1 MRRSIITTFLILL
14 ALAAGITA
22 AREPARARRPAATQD
37 GISVYFS
44 PHGGATDAMVAEIEQ
59 ATRTVDVQAYSF
71 TSAPIAKAVADA
83 HRRGVAVRVILDK
96 SQRTAR
102 YTSATY
108 LFNAGV
114 PTYIDDAHAIAH
126 NKLMILDGQ
135 TVITGSM
142 NFSRAGEE
150 SNAENVLVIKDKPE
164 IVAAY
169 LDNFTRHM
177 EHSRRYEG
185 LPVRSE

>member
-1 MRRSIITTFLILL
+1 
-14 ALAAGITA
+14 
-22 AREPARARRPAATQD
+22 
-37 GISVYFS
+37 
-44 PHGGATDAMVAEIEQ
+44 MVAEIEQ